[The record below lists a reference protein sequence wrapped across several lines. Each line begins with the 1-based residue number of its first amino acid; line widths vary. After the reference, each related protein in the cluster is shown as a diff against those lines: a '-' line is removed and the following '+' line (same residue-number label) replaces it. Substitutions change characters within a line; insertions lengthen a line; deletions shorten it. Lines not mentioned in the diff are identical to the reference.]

1 VFAVSTVAV
10 TSARAQGSGSTSI
23 SFTMSDDEYYYDPDF
38 DDFHEMLYDADAEPD
53 LADDLAEHAMHSPL
67 WQDNPTEELRDYFS
81 DWEYYSDDYYDDDPD
96 LLNGVTKTGDGQRLS
111 QRPAQPAKRGKKR
124 KLSETTEHPKLAKEE
139 LDALTAC
146 LQGTVWKSRSPEPG
160 VTYRKGVDT
169 PVALQLSR
177 EIMRSAYSRKRGFGK
192 GRLQGDESWAN
203 DLSLEDMGL
212 KAERSV
218 SMHEPPKPG
227 DEEEGEEE
235 EENVEVDEDA
245 MGVEEDLTEK
255 EAAEAEAVVAE
266 PYRVDLMSELTPVNS
281 VVVQEEIDYDSAPR
295 KKRKLSM
302 PTGATSEKNALP
314 TPDGSLDRDQSDA
327 DIEEE
332 SKETKQPAKGGRG
345 RYKKAEIAS
354 KVSQEGERKEVKPST
369 GPGRKRKLSINSA
382 IGSTASSRAKRMD
395 TKKDSADPKPT
406 VTTAAATRPTRNRK
420 K

>member
-1 VFAVSTVAV
+1 M
-10 TSARAQGSGSTSI
+10 TSAGAQGSGSTSI
-23 SFTMSDDEYYYDPDF
+23 SFIMSDDEYYYDPDF

-81 DWEYYSDDYYDDDPD
+81 DWEYYSDDYFDDDPD
-96 LLNGVTKTGDGQRLS
+96 LLNGVTKTGDGQRIS
-111 QRPAQPAKRGKKR
+111 QRSAQPAKRGKKR
-124 KLSETTEHPKLAKEE
+124 KLSETTEHPKLEKKE

-146 LQGTVWKSRSPEPG
+146 LQGTVWKSKSPEPG
-160 VTYRKGVDT
+160 VTYRKGIDT
-169 PVALQLSR
+169 PVALQLSE

-192 GRLQGDESWAN
+192 GRFQGDESWAN

-218 SMHEPPKPG
+218 SMHEPPKV
-227 DEEEGEEE
+227 DEEEEEEEGEEE
-235 EENVEVDEDA
+235 EDVEVDEDA
-245 MGVEEDLTEK
+245 MGDEEDLADK
-255 EAAEAEAVVAE
+255 EVVEAETAFAD
-266 PYRVDLMSELTPVNS
+266 PYRVDLQSELTPVNS
-281 VVVQEEIDYDSAPR
+281 AVVQEEIDHGRTPR

-302 PTGATSEKNALP
+302 FTHPTGEKNPLP

-332 SKETKQPAKGGRG
+332 SKETKQPAKRGRG
-345 RYKKAEIAS
+345 RPKKPETAS
-354 KVSQEGERKEVKPST
+354 KVPQEEQRKEAKPST
-369 GPGRKRKLSINSA
+369 GPDRKRKLSINSA
-382 IGSTASSRAKRMD
+382 TGSTASSRAKRMD
-395 TKKDSADPKPT
+395 RKKDTADSKPT